1 MGKCRD
7 SGWDSSGAYIYH
19 YVLMCMLGLY
29 FVIWPAVKKN
39 VERTVEKFV
48 IKMEYGGNSIGFSQF
63 DWVSEML

>member
-1 MGKCRD
+1 
-7 SGWDSSGAYIYH
+7 
-19 YVLMCMLGLY
+19 MLGLY

-63 DWVSEML
+63 DWVSEIL